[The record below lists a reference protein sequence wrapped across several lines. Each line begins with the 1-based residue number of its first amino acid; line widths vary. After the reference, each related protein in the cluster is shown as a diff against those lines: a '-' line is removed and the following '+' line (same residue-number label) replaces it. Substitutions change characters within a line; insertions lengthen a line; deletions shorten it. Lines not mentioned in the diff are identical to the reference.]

1 MAFLAAVPAALQ
13 IAGVVLSAV
22 GMAESGANKKK
33 AASSE
38 AAQLAKRAAARRA
51 ESQYAAE
58 DERRQARLVQSRAL
72 AVAAAGGGSIADPT
86 IVNIMGDIEAEG
98 EIAALSRLYEGYEE
112 SGGLE
117 DAAVLRRREG
127 RAAQSAGLISAAST
141 TMQGVATL
149 RSKYN

>member
-51 ESQYAAE
+51 ESQ
-58 DERRQARLVQSRAL
+58 
-72 AVAAAGGGSIADPT
+72 
-86 IVNIMGDIEAEG
+86 
-98 EIAALSRLYEGYEE
+98 
-112 SGGLE
+112 
-117 DAAVLRRREG
+117 
-127 RAAQSAGLISAAST
+127 
-141 TMQGVATL
+141 
-149 RSKYN
+149 